1 MTCLREWRP
10 LWAPVIKKQD
20 FDEIDADGDGFIT
33 ASELLAASVKENP
46 KISDNGIIAIVM
58 MADDDGG
65 QEDLLRRIREVCEV
79 GRIVWRGM
87 GSLSESV

>member
-1 MTCLREWRP
+1 MRSTLT
-10 LWAPVIKKQD
+10 VMV
-20 FDEIDADGDGFIT
+20 FIT